1 MVQYSN
7 LEEDWFVCT
16 FVVLT
21 RLFVM
26 TRAQL
31 YFSTSVDLSKSFHC
45 LNEHFFAPS
54 NLIILPMTLISAW
67 TSHSLDVGGKTVK
80 MWFLHPKTEINI
92 VSLECR
98 LEIRREKICHF
109 RGFKTKAKK
118 RGYIFLFFFFQLRR
132 CMQHWLTL
140 EAPTFLTFLCSK
152 ALPYDPVLGMWYH
165 IFIRKIVTV
174 ILPNS
179 LSTI

>member
-118 RGYIFLFFFFQLRR
+118 RDIYSFFFFPTEEV
-132 CMQHWLTL
+132 HATLTHSRG
-140 EAPTFLTFLCSK
+140 PYISN
-152 ALPYDPVLGMWYH
+152 LPVQQSTAIWPCFRD
-165 IFIRKIVTV
+165 V
-174 ILPNS
+174 ISHFYNEDSYCHSP
-179 LSTI
+179 